1 MREKE
6 AERACG
12 AREPDT
18 LGAGGVF
25 AAEFKQRLAEFVF
38 SFGVNAFG
46 SELLLFGL
54 RCASWKKKL
63 PTFFY
68 RVGNSKRAYVF
79 FSGL

>member
-38 SFGVNAFG
+38 LFGVNAF
-46 SELLLFGL
+46 SVEIQLLRLE
-54 RCASWKKKL
+54 CASWRKKL
-63 PTFFY
+63 PT
-68 RVGNSKRAYVF
+68 S
-79 FSGL
+79 SD